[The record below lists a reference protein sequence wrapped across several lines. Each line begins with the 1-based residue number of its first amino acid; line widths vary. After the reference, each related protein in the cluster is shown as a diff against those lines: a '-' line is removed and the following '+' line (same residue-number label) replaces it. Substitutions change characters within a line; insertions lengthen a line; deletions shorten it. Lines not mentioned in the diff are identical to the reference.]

1 MSTLDDTN
9 DLIIDRK
16 GPFGED
22 SVEIHMTIARILVCC
37 SLCIG
42 TPLNFI
48 PMRKMIF
55 DILFSEPKAKKVKKA
70 QINESNTEEIN
81 EEDKKEDKKEDEKEK
96 EDPNNTTFRF
106 NVNIMNRL
114 LVASILFTS
123 TSCAFTILLPGI
135 SVVLGIV
142 GGIGAVTLA
151 YIIPTMSYLHFYPE
165 KKKTCMFYIF
175 FASIL
180 IGIGV
185 GAAINSL
192 YRLLGNY

>member
-1 MSTLDDTN
+1 MSTLDDTS

-16 GPFGED
+16 GPFGEGGVD
-22 SVEIHMTIARILVCC
+22 IHMTIARILICC

-55 DILFSEPKAKKVKKA
+55 DLMFSKSKAKKVKKT
-70 QINESNTEEIN
+70 QINESNTEETN
-81 EEDKKEDKKEDEKEK
+81 EENKKEK

-106 NVNIMNRL
+106 NVNVMNRL

-135 SVVLGIV
+135 SMVLGIV
-142 GGIGAVTLA
+142 GGIGAVALA
-151 YIIPTMSYLHFYPE
+151 YIIPTMSYLYFFPE
-165 KKKTCMFYIF
+165 NKKTCMVYIL
-175 FASIL
+175 FASML
-180 IGIGV
+180 VGLGF

-192 YRLLGNY
+192 FRALQ